1 MNFFVLHLPLH
12 LAMGTDH
19 RHSSIARFGLR
30 KKPKPASVSTITD
43 VKAPLP
49 PPSDVPRV
57 LLPPVETQLN
67 MHQYNGLFEASS
79 SERQNGSGETAGEL
93 FLCLAPLF
101 PIYGEADRIS
111 CAAQSSPD
119 PPNGDALSTE
129 WSSAVGHATTGKSGR
144 VIHTLQEDIARLTRE
159 CSLYRSRAEETQR
172 MNEAFKTQVQN
183 MAERLRN
190 LELANETNLHSI
202 SRKDRKIE
210 ELRSEAQ
217 SERNRRNRAESETNK
232 TNQLMVEARD
242 DFNRKCA
249 ELQEITNYSRTQY
262 DVLVSSR
269 QREQAEQ
276 LRKIKSIRD
285 EFAALQQEHENRN
298 AQLERLDT
306 VMAQKNR
313 EIEVNKENFEKLFED
328 YEAYKN
334 MRDLEVRQLIENGH
348 KNEASIDRSL
358 ASLKKTEGEMKWAI
372 RMNELE
378 GAE

>member
-1 MNFFVLHLPLH
+1 
-12 LAMGTDH
+12 
-19 RHSSIARFGLR
+19 
-30 KKPKPASVSTITD
+30 
-43 VKAPLP
+43 
-49 PPSDVPRV
+49 
-57 LLPPVETQLN
+57 
-67 MHQYNGLFEASS
+67 
-79 SERQNGSGETAGEL
+79 
-93 FLCLAPLF
+93 
-101 PIYGEADRIS
+101 
-111 CAAQSSPD
+111 
-119 PPNGDALSTE
+119 
-129 WSSAVGHATTGKSGR
+129 
-144 VIHTLQEDIARLTRE
+144 
-159 CSLYRSRAEETQR
+159 